1 MCNAD
6 ANHIKRHF
14 FFFFFFLDTLLK
26 RLSEIEETVLESLRK
41 SYLHKAVDSH
51 DGHVWLTLGIVHQVE
66 IHQLLQ
72 FQIVRLHTV
81 HYIWKERTEE
91 REREGE
97 LILVPRC
104 WIRTQRKSL
113 NLKSNLMR
121 GRMQ

>member
-1 MCNAD
+1 M
-6 ANHIKRHF
+6 
-14 FFFFFFLDTLLK
+14 FLPGAAAPHPG
-26 RLSEIEETVLESLRK
+26 RLSGEQPSQPRPAPPH
-41 SYLHKAVDSH
+41 LHKGVDSH
-51 DGHVWLTLGIVHQVE
+51 DGHVGLTLGIVHQVE